1 MHGAGVHMLKS
12 ENKRRRTRREIEEAK
27 QSELEK
33 DNEYRSKMAR
43 LDMIEMPLDAA
54 EEQARTAE
62 ELAQT
67 NR

>member
-27 QSELEK
+27 QSELDK

-43 LDMIEMPLDAA
+43 LDMIEMQLAAA
-54 EEQARTAE
+54 EEQAEMR
-62 ELAQT
+62 
-67 NR
+67 R

>member
-43 LDMIEMPLDAA
+43 LDMIEMQLAAA
-54 EEQARTAE
+54 EEQAEMR
-62 ELAQT
+62 
-67 NR
+67 R

>member
-1 MHGAGVHMLKS
+1 MHGAGVHMFKS

-43 LDMIEMPLDAA
+43 LDMIEMQLAAA
-54 EEQARTAE
+54 EEQAEMR
-62 ELAQT
+62 
-67 NR
+67 R

>member
-27 QSELEK
+27 QSELDK

-43 LDMIEMPLDAA
+43 LNMTEMQLAAA
-54 EEQARTAE
+54 EEQAE
-62 ELAQT
+62 IGK
-67 NR
+67 

>member
-27 QSELEK
+27 QSELDK

-43 LDMIEMPLDAA
+43 LDMIELQLAAA
-54 EEQARTAE
+54 EE
-62 ELAQT
+62 
-67 NR
+67 